1 MSHACAL
8 FVGPVQAKYDE
19 LRKADK
25 AAEKAADKA
34 DKADKGDKVDKQA
47 GSQSA
52 KVQHLLPCTS
62 LSFKYSASLSVYS
75 TSLFVYLSQLSL

>member
-25 AAEKAADKA
+25 AAEKA